1 MLSLEQVIGLA
12 RRLDDRRVLSM
23 YVDGRASDPAAQRG
37 WRKIVEERLAAI
49 RETLAG
55 ASHAEREELERCI
68 RRLEAVIAATP
79 PGIGGPGFI
88 AFVTEDATQYAEA
101 QPLPMPTLVAWR
113 KGALIAPYMRALKE
127 DMPAFVALVNS
138 RQATLYR
145 YARGRVS
152 TIGKVHAHHSVGDVP
167 HMGAIPRRGFHV
179 GTPGRTGTEAAA
191 RAALAGRTRMMH
203 DLAGLL
209 AGAAPADGWVVI
221 GGTPKPAREA
231 YTALAHSY
239 RERMLVAGELAI
251 TASEYEIA
259 AAAAVAASTLRRA
272 RDTKLVASVIE
283 RTGAGGRATLGAKA
297 TRAAVAAGAVHE
309 LFLTRGFVEG
319 RVEEAEAVVR
329 AAIDERARIEIVS
342 GPAAELLDAH
352 GQGIGALLRFAAGE
366 P

>member
-1 MLSLEQVIGLA
+1 MLSLEQVIELA
-12 RRLDDRRVLSM
+12 KRLDDRRVLSM
-23 YVDGRASDPAAQRG
+23 YVDGRTGDPAAQHS
-37 WRKIVEERLAAI
+37 WRTIVEERLTEI
-49 RETLAG
+49 RETAAG

-68 RRLEAVIAATP
+68 RRLEGVIAATP

-88 AFVTEDATQYAEA
+88 AFVTEEAVQYAEA
-101 QPLPMPTLVAWR
+101 QPIAMPTLVTWR

-127 DMPAFVALVNS
+127 DTPAFVALVNS

-152 TIGKVHAHHSVGDVP
+152 TIGKVHAHHTVGDVP

-191 RAALAGRTRMMH
+191 RAAVAGRTRMMH

-209 AGAAPADGWVVI
+209 AGAAPAEGWLVI

-231 YTALAHSY
+231 YTALAHSF

-251 TASEYEIA
+251 DASEYEIA

-272 RDTKLVASVIE
+272 RDTKLVESVIE
-283 RTGAGGRATLGAKA
+283 RAGAGGRATLGTKA
-297 TRAAVAAGAVHE
+297 TRAAVDAGAVHE
-309 LFLTRGFVEG
+309 LFLTRAFVEG
-319 RVEEAEAVVR
+319 RLEDAEVVVR
-329 AAIDERARIEIVS
+329 AAIDQRAQIEMVS
-342 GPAAELLDAH
+342 GPAAGLLDAH
-352 GQGIGALLRFAAGE
+352 GQGIGALLRFAARE